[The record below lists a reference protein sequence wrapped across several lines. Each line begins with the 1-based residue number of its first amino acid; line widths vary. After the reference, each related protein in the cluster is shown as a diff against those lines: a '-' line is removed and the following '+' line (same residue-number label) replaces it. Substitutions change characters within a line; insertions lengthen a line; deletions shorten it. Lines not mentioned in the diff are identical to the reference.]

1 MIFCSWCWPDAW
13 VFGSVFGSCSYSAV
27 AYPSVSYTHES
38 ISVFPNE
45 AEHLV
50 VLYGAVKS
58 LQNVLGNKTVSLNN
72 SDDIA
77 TVQGEVDL
85 SNNNTS
91 NSSLERL
98 QVYRN
103 AKNIPGVVEHRF
115 NQLQEI
121 EAILEFLNIQLRKIR
136 SKHYKKFLENYQR
149 ALTSNDVR
157 NYIDGEDDVVDMANL
172 VNEFALLR
180 NKFLGLLKAIDAKQF
195 QINNIVKLRVAGLD
209 DAELF
214 AKK

>member
-1 MIFCSWCWPDAW
+1 M
-13 VFGSVFGSCSYSAV
+13 SAKW
-27 AYPSVSYTHES
+27 
-38 ISVFPNE
+38 
-45 AEHLV
+45 
-50 VLYGAVKS
+50 YGQV
-58 LQNVLGNKTVSLNN
+58 
-72 SDDIA
+72 
-77 TVQGEVDL
+77 
-85 SNNNTS
+85 SNNLAKIPECIEYYENQ
-91 NSSLERL
+91 LEEARVECGL
-98 QVYRN
+98 TGNIERN
-103 AKNIPGVVEHRF
+103 AKDVPGIVEHRF

-157 NYIDGEDDVVDMANL
+157 NYIDVEDDVVDMANL